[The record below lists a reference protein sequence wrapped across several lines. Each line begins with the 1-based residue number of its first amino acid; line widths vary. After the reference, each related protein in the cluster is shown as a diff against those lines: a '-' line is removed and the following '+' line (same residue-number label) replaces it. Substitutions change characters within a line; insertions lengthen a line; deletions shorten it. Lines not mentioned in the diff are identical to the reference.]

1 MGNVLWENLEFIRIA
16 ENRMEYGPDL
26 AHGMENSTY
35 NSTEKVQYF
44 FKTNTFLF
52 FFILIALVWA
62 LFDANENA
70 TMWTTDKYTQKS
82 SVSILPFHVFELFCT
97 NNKKT
102 EYYYVSVI
110 RSTQSY
116 DNNDIWEKN
125 YVRKLKKRQKKN
137 QSFEY

>member
-70 TMWTTDKYTQKS
+70 TMWT
-82 SVSILPFHVFELFCT
+82 VFQ
-97 NNKKT
+97 
-102 EYYYVSVI
+102 YYH
-110 RSTQSY
+110 STCS
-116 DNNDIWEKN
+116 N
-125 YVRKLKKRQKKN
+125 YFVQTIRKLN
-137 QSFEY
+137 IIM